1 MHTTSIYD
9 TQGTEVN
16 RLEIDDDLIHC
27 GGRVWKGNKHYYKG
41 LGIPYSHHQL
51 LEKDITDD
59 SEFDMIQNTNIF
71 YLGYSVCRKSWK
83 NKVGIFQERY
93 QPFFPDFIGAC
104 SVKEK
109 TITGNSRGF
118 RRSSVDVMEVI
129 NYDAVNKQYY
139 FKMDYKCKRKS
150 YIQDD
155 GKPQKLQDLLE
166 YMLRSDWNF
175 LWDKG
180 AINDITP
187 EGLVSDV
194 ADLFESDELH
204 HQLGTVYSV
213 LYSLYNV
220 NVQKYF
226 EFLKHMKLE
235 HKSQS
240 SFITNSILIL
250 ENNGI
255 DTLPLKPF
263 DDDMKNFKHTV
274 LNFLL
279 QGKNCAYCSCDMF
292 IHEGDLVR
300 DDYVRRVSKQ
310 LQHIQY

>member
-27 GGRVWKGNKHYYKG
+27 GGRVWKGKEHYYKG

-129 NYDAVNKQYY
+129 NY
-139 FKMDYKCKRKS
+139 
-150 YIQDD
+150 
-155 GKPQKLQDLLE
+155 
-166 YMLRSDWNF
+166 
-175 LWDKG
+175 
-180 AINDITP
+180 
-187 EGLVSDV
+187 
-194 ADLFESDELH
+194 
-204 HQLGTVYSV
+204 
-213 LYSLYNV
+213 
-220 NVQKYF
+220 
-226 EFLKHMKLE
+226 
-235 HKSQS
+235 
-240 SFITNSILIL
+240 
-250 ENNGI
+250 
-255 DTLPLKPF
+255 
-263 DDDMKNFKHTV
+263 
-274 LNFLL
+274 
-279 QGKNCAYCSCDMF
+279 
-292 IHEGDLVR
+292 
-300 DDYVRRVSKQ
+300 
-310 LQHIQY
+310 